1 MKKDTSNTLS
11 ETLYISIDG
20 IMEPLGYSQV
30 FKYLENLS
38 KDYQINLISF
48 EKIHSL
54 KDVDALTDMI
64 KKCDQNN
71 IIWYRLKYR
80 NGFFGFGKLINIFN
94 LFIWP
99 IYINLKRKISIVHI
113 RSYMPCLAI
122 PLLKFFFKFNF
133 IFDIRGFWAD
143 EKHDRLG
150 WSKQSYKYKFFKI
163 LEKYLFKKAD
173 FIVTLTKQSKYII
186 ANNFKKKPS
195 RIKVIPTCVDSEEI
209 CIQSFIRKSNNL
221 VVGYL
226 GSTDTAYDFNKFC
239 FFLNQI
245 KTLECGI
252 ELRVFTGQKTKAVK
266 EALARNNLGDVKK
279 QIRFIDRKDLAYELS
294 QLDWLGFYL
303 KENFSIKASMPTK
316 IAEALSCGVPI
327 ICNPFNLDIE
337 ELIGSNNIGLI
348 YNFTDELQKI
358 EIDKILEY
366 RSNDHIKNRCVEIAN
381 THFSIAQANIEYDAI
396 YSKLNY

>member
-1 MKKDTSNTLS
+1 MKKNTLHTLS

-48 EKIHSL
+48 EKIQHL
-54 KDVDALTDMI
+54 KDIDALTEMI

-71 IIWYRLKYR
+71 IIWYRLRYR
-80 NGFFGFGKLINIFN
+80 NGFFGFGQLINILN

-113 RSYMPCLAI
+113 RSYMPGLAI
-122 PLLKFFFKFNF
+122 PILKFFFKFNF

-143 EKHDRLG
+143 EKHDRSG
-150 WSKQSYKYKFFKI
+150 WSKESYKYRFFKV
-163 LEKYLFKKAD
+163 LEKYLIKKAD
-173 FIVTLTKQSKYII
+173 FIVTLTKQSKCII
-186 ANNFKKKPS
+186 VDDFKKKPS

-209 CIQSFIRKSNNL
+209 CIQPFIRKSHNL

-252 ELRVFTGQKTKAVK
+252 ELRVFTGEKNKEVK
-266 EALARNNLGDVKK
+266 EALARNNLGDVKT
-279 QIRFIDRKDLAYELS
+279 QIRFIKRKDLAYELS
-294 QLDWLGFYL
+294 QLDCLGFYL

-316 IAEALSCGVPI
+316 IAEALSCGIPI
-327 ICNPFNLDIE
+327 ICNAFNLDIE
-337 ELIGSNNIGLI
+337 ELISINNIGLI
-348 YNFTDELQKI
+348 YNFTDELQNL
-358 EIDKILEY
+358 EIDEILKY
-366 RSNDHIKNRCVEIAN
+366 RSNDHIKNRCIEIAN
-381 THFSIAQANIEYDAI
+381 TYFSIAQATIEYDAI
-396 YSKLNY
+396 YSELNY

>member
-1 MKKDTSNTLS
+1 MKKNTLHTLS

-48 EKIHSL
+48 EKIQHL
-54 KDVDALTDMI
+54 KDIDALTEMI

-71 IIWYRLKYR
+71 IIWYRLNYR
-80 NGFFGFGKLINIFN
+80 NGFFGFGQLINILN

-113 RSYMPCLAI
+113 RSYMPGLAI
-122 PLLKFFFKFNF
+122 PILKFFFKFNF

-150 WSKQSYKYKFFKI
+150 WSKQSYRYRFFKV
-163 LEKYLFKKAD
+163 LEKYLIKKAD
-173 FIVTLTKQSKYII
+173 FIVTLTKQSKNII
-186 ANNFKKKPS
+186 VDDFKKKPS
-195 RIKVIPTCVDSEEI
+195 LIKVIPTCVDSEEI
-209 CIQSFIRKSNNL
+209 CKQPVLRKYNNL

-252 ELRVFTGQKTKAVK
+252 ELRIFTGQKIKEVK
-266 EALARNNLGDVKK
+266 EALARNNLDDVNK
-279 QIRFIDRKDLAYELS
+279 QIRFIERKDLAYELS
-294 QLDWLGFYL
+294 QLDCLGFYL

-327 ICNPFNLDIE
+327 VCNSFNSDIE
-337 ELIGSNNIGLI
+337 ELIGLNNIGLI
-348 YNFTDELQKI
+348 YNFTDELQSS
-358 EIDKILEY
+358 EINKILEY
-366 RSNDHIKNRCVEIAN
+366 RTNDQIKNKCIEIAN
-381 THFSIAQANIEYDAI
+381 TYFSIGQATIEYDAI
-396 YSKLNY
+396 YSELNY

>member
-1 MKKDTSNTLS
+1 MKKNTSHTFS

-48 EKIHSL
+48 EKIQHL
-54 KDVDALTDMI
+54 KDIDALTDMI

-80 NGFFGFGKLINIFN
+80 NGLFGLGQLINILN

-99 IYINLKRKISIVHI
+99 IYINLKKKISIVHI
-113 RSYMPCLAI
+113 RSYMPGLAM
-122 PLLKFFFKFNF
+122 PVLKFFFKFNF

-150 WSKQSYKYKFFKI
+150 WSKKSYRYRFFKI
-163 LEKYLFKKAD
+163 LEKYLIKKAD

-186 ANNFKKKPS
+186 VDDFKKKHS
-195 RIKVIPTCVDSEEI
+195 RIKVIPTCVDSKEI
-209 CIQSFIRKSNNL
+209 FIQPVIRKSNNL
-221 VVGYL
+221 IVGYL

-239 FFLNQI
+239 FFINQI

-252 ELRVFTGQKTKAVK
+252 ELRVFTEQKIEEIEKTL
-266 EALARNNLGDVKK
+266 ALNNLADVKK
-279 QIRFIDRKDLAYELS
+279 QIRFVKRRNLSYELS
-294 QLDWLGFYL
+294 QLDCLGFYL

-316 IAEALSCGVPI
+316 IAESLSCGVPI
-327 ICNPFNLDIE
+327 ICNSFNLDIE
-337 ELIGSNNIGLI
+337 ELINQNNIGVI
-348 YNFTDELQKI
+348 YNFTDELHHP
-358 EIDKILEY
+358 EISKILEY
-366 RSNDHIKNRCVEIAN
+366 RLNDQIKNRCIETAK
-381 THFSIAQANIEYDAI
+381 TYFSIDRGVREYNSI
-396 YSKLNY
+396 YHSLHS